1 MSPMMRVYWLTK
13 SRNMRAVV
21 FLMLGKVEFFAFEND
36 ALVLSDLFKKK
47 IKKYSKF
54 LMVNFWYKEI

>member
-1 MSPMMRVYWLTK
+1 
-13 SRNMRAVV
+13 MRAVV